1 MRIYNTNTKKVIL
14 AEFLVENGEFISE
27 EIFGLMALQAAA
39 PRSFSIS
46 SARESVTGKLLPTGK
61 VREEVK
67 FPKLGTLEVSMADAA
82 NPFVFIRAR
91 DVGLKGNENID
102 EFSNN
107 EATLKKCQA
116 IRLVVAEI
124 MGIANPTS
132 RIRC

>member
-1 MRIYNTNTKKVIL
+1 M
-14 AEFLVENGEFISE
+14 
-27 EIFGLMALQAAA
+27 
-39 PRSFSIS
+39 
-46 SARESVTGKLLPTGK
+46 PTGK

-124 MGIANPTS
+124 MGIAKTEEATTKRRFQRSPGWLRRRPIQLQRVRSSFTDRWRGADGS
-132 RIRC
+132 ASDAP